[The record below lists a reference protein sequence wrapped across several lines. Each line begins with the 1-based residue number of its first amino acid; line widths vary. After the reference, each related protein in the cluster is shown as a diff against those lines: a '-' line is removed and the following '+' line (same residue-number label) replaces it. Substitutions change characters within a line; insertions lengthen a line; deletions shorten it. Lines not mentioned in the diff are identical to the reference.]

1 MAVGYEWQATYIRN
15 ILQCHAVRACPV
27 RTILNGCRHRRWK
40 ITIKY
45 HTNDSDGILTV
56 MWNMI
61 IEEGVWGVMVRQFYA
76 NRDGNFSLYIII
88 LQNRKKKTLSANRT
102 LHGVRLS
109 KVAARRN
116 IDYWIFSR
124 VWSISYAS
132 VFDGITNKY
141 LDMTFRQFFVCRE
154 RLIWDMTS
162 LT

>member
-1 MAVGYEWQATYIRN
+1 MHYKYVIMAVGYEWQATYIRN

-88 LQNRKKKTLSANRT
+88 LQNRKKKNIECEPNAAWSAAIKSSSAEEHWLLN
-102 LHGVRLS
+102 LFKGV
-109 KVAARRN
+109 V
-116 IDYWIFSR
+116 D
-124 VWSISYAS
+124 
-132 VFDGITNKY
+132 
-141 LDMTFRQFFVCRE
+141 FVRE
-154 RLIWDMTS
+154 RFWWHNE
-162 LT
+162 